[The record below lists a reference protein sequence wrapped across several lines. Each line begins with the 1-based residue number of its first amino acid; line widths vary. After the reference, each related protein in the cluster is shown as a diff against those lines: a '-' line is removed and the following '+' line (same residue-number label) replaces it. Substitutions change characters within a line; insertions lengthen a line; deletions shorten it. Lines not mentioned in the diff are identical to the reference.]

1 MRWKII
7 ILYLTCTWLN
17 GTLLQKLA
25 PSLKRD
31 PNRITWPCGKG
42 SPEGS
47 LNPPPT
53 PPPPTPP
60 LYTLLMQTAISLLGS
75 AVSVGFAETRN
86 QDRMNASRSASLRHS
101 GPGLGLNLEPVITS
115 RVQLLTNCYD
125 FSRLPIYFP
134 KFLLQFHLIVPAP
147 YLMNDTAQVFVAL
160 ILLLPLS

>member
-1 MRWKII
+1 MALWEG
-7 ILYLTCTWLN
+7 LTRGLP
-17 GTLLQKLA
+17 K
-25 PSLKRD
+25 S
-31 PNRITWPCGKG
+31 
-42 SPEGS
+42 SPY
-47 LNPPPT
+47 

-60 LYTLLMQTAISLLGS
+60 LYTLLMQRAISLLGS

-160 ILLLPLS
+160 ILLLPSSWDFMTSLNRLYISALFEICLSFPSP